1 MSRLLNITA
10 AFPLRPRTDHI
21 EVLTD
26 HIGILKYPNR
36 QKVTIASFC
45 EIESKSLFLW
55 TIRIEPTLQRADF
68 FSMKQLIEHG

>member
-10 AFPLRPRTDHI
+10 AFPLRPR
-21 EVLTD
+21 TD